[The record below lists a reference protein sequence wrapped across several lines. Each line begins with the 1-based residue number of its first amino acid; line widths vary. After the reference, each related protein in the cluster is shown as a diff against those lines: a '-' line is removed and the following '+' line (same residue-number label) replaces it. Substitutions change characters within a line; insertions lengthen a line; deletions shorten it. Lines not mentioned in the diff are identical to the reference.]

1 MTDRFVVMGVTHL
14 RSPWFDEVARWAT
27 GGTIAI
33 DFVKCV
39 GVAEVAQRLRGGA
52 ACSAV
57 LIDAAAPGL
66 DRDLLT
72 AIRRSGAALICVTD
86 PRVQRPAPTLPHIT
100 LLPPTFGPE
109 ELITTLAAVAQ
120 PVSWRTVDRAAEIV
134 PGPVTPEA
142 GTRRA
147 VGRVVAVCGRGGAGS
162 SVISM
167 ALAQQLSLRP
177 DGAGS
182 VGLADLT
189 LNGDLACYHDAVDV
203 IPGVQEFVEAHRH
216 GSPGRSNSA
225 SMLHE
230 VPERG
235 YALLLGLRRR
245 HDWTVIQPAATA
257 AALDSLAGWFRWTVC
272 DITAD
277 FETEEQTGSVDVEE
291 RHSLALGATGR
302 ADVVVAVG
310 VPTMKGV
317 RDLVRLIDDL
327 VATGVDPA
335 SIQPAVNHSP
345 RSRNARAEIAGALG
359 TLCVHPPKA
368 SPVYVWTRRGLD
380 TGLRCADRLPSAVG
394 DPVADA
400 VTELANRHLSHE
412 PVHAA

>member
-1 MTDRFVVMGVTHL
+1 MADRFVVMGVAHL
-14 RSPWFDEVARWAT
+14 RSIWFDEVARWAT
-27 GGTIAI
+27 GGTVPI
-33 DFVKCV
+33 DFIKCV

-52 ACSAV
+52 VCSAV

-66 DRDLLT
+66 DRDLLA

-86 PRVQRPAPTLPHIT
+86 PRTERPTPTLPHVT
-100 LLPPTFGPE
+100 LLPPVFGPE
-109 ELITTLAAVAQ
+109 ELITTLGAVAR
-120 PVSWRTVDRAAEIV
+120 PVSWRTADRAAEIV
-134 PGPVTPEA
+134 SGQPATDNRP
-142 GTRRA
+142 RRT
-147 VGRVVAVCGRGGAGS
+147 VGRVIAVCGRGGAGS

-167 ALAQQLSLRP
+167 ALAQQLSVRP

-203 IPGVQEFVEAHRH
+203 IPGVQEFVEAHRQS
-216 GSPGRSNSA
+216 SPGRATSV

-230 VPERG
+230 VPGRG

-245 HDWTVIQPAATA
+245 HDWTVIQPAAST
-257 AALDSLAGWFRWTVC
+257 AALDSLAGWFRWTVF
-272 DITAD
+272 DVTGD
-277 FETEEQTGSVDVEE
+277 LETEEQTGSVDVEE
-291 RHSLALGATGR
+291 RHSLALGATSR

-310 VPTMKGV
+310 LPTMKGV

-335 SIQPAVNHSP
+335 SIQPAVNHAP
-345 RSRNARAEIAGALG
+345 RSRVARAEIAGALG
-359 TLCVHPPKA
+359 ALCVHPPKA
-368 SPVYVWTRRGLD
+368 SPVYLGTRRGLEIA
-380 TGLRCADRLPSAVG
+380 LRCVDRLPAALG

-400 VTELANRHLSHE
+400 VAELANRTPALVAT
-412 PVHAA
+412 P